1 MKKGEMFMRLE
12 GESYS
17 RRLREYTDSTIQL
30 IIDTDGISKEVA
42 LKASDITTDSEL
54 TEEEVVRQ
62 LQELKKSYLTTT
74 ETK

>member
-12 GESYS
+12 GESDS